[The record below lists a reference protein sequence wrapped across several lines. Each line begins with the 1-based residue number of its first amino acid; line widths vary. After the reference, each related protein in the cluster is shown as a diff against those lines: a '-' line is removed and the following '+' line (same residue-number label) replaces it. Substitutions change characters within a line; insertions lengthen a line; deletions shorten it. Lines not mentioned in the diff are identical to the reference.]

1 MIVIMKRSIKRLP
14 KRTQEELAV
23 LQELILQYLVNVRM
37 IILYGSYARGEYVI
51 WDETYDERGG
61 LTYYQS
67 DLDILVICDTG
78 DAIKAENH
86 ANAFVVPRYDKR
98 MEGRRHPAPPQIIVE
113 STTTFNRA
121 IRRKHYFFYE
131 ALRDGILLYDDG
143 TFQIGKPEKLPYREI
158 KQYAEEEYEECFYM
172 GECFLDSG
180 HTAYEKGNFKYGS
193 FLLHQACE
201 RYYKTFTL
209 VYSGIRPKSH
219 ELKVLGAMVRSCS
232 REFANV
238 FPTHTFEDNKAF
250 DKLCRAYIEARYN
263 RLFTVSKEQ
272 YEYMLARTEVLR
284 EVTIRECAARMAYYD
299 EMIEKEEKEKI

>member
-1 MIVIMKRSIKRLP
+1 MKRSIKRLP

-23 LQELILQYLVNVRM
+23 LQELILSNLTNVRM
-37 IILYGSYARGEYVI
+37 IILYGSYARGKYVI
-51 WDETYDERGG
+51 WDETYDERGVT
-61 LTYYQS
+61 TYYQS
-67 DLDILVICDTG
+67 DLDILVICDTR
-78 DAIKAENH
+78 DANKAERH
-86 ANAFVVPRYDKR
+86 AREVIVPKYDTR
-98 MEGRRHPAPPQIIVE
+98 MEGKRHPAPPSIIVE
-113 STTTFNRA
+113 NPTTINRA

-131 ALRDGILLYDDG
+131 IIKDGILLYNDG

-158 KQYAEEEYEECFYM
+158 KQYAEEEYAECFPLAE
-172 GECFLDSG
+172 GFLRHG
-180 HTAYEKGNFKYGS
+180 HLDKEEENYKLGS
-193 FLLHQACE
+193 FELHQACE

-238 FPTHTFEDNKAF
+238 FPTHTFEDNNAF